1 MGGSKGFAKRGEY
14 TFESV
19 GTISGIKVLKGIEG
33 TGKHG
38 LPKFSNTSEAYIKP
52 ATVRNGIG
60 KPSAIRIMK
69 GQAGYKDIEWGHPHR
84 NPDGRLFKR
93 DEPHVHDLLPN
104 GGHSPYA
111 RKPSKRER
119 RLMRMVKYGKFQPN

>member
-1 MGGSKGFAKRGEY
+1 MGGSKGFAERGEY

-38 LPKFSNTSEAYIKP
+38 LPMFSNTSDAYIKP
-52 ATVRNGIG
+52 ANLKSRITEPV
-60 KPSAIRIMK
+60 SIRVMM
-69 GQAGYKDIEWGHPHR
+69 GQTGFKDIEWGHPHT
-84 NPDGRLFKR
+84 NPDGRSFKKG
-93 DEPHVHDLLPN
+93 EPHVHDLIPG

-119 RLMRMVKYGKFQPN
+119 RLIRMVQNGKFEPK